1 MTHVPLRIFIIQPQS
16 VRAFKFFF
24 FHLFVYFGCTGS
36 SLLHMGLSLVA
47 LSWDYSVAV
56 VPGLLTAV
64 SSLVADNGSRA
75 RGLQ

>member
-16 VRAFKFFF
+16 VWAFKFFF
-24 FHLFVYFGCTGS
+24 YLFVYFGCTGS

-47 LSWDYSVAV
+47 MSWDYSPAV

-64 SSLVADNGSRA
+64 SSLVADHGSRA